1 MPLETSEEP
10 QEDLKVEEEKAS
22 ESAQEPSN
30 GQPDDSL
37 DNKSDSSEK
46 FSPKSI
52 VLAKVKGYPSWPAMI
67 LDESLLPEHISNLKP
82 KTLKQKKGS
91 KPVSI
96 LPVRF
101 FSDDTYIWIK
111 SSDLKPLSADTVS
124 KYFGNERRRK
134 DKLLDNAYKLAQ
146 NPPDMELFIKWGS
159 KGEPPKVVE
168 RDDDELDLID
178 EDEDEELEDLEEEDE
193 EDYEEPPSKKRKGDN
208 KKGSSKASDK
218 KGKSKTGG
226 SKSKSSKAKGGP
238 SEKSKPAPPKKETFR
253 DQGYDSDWGLEEI
266 KSYSYE
272 DGNYI
277 FDNEKE
283 QKRFE
288 SDFPTPAELNE
299 ELATY
304 HQQFDDLDADLTRHL
319 LEEDIDEKQVLS
331 EIKELRGLYLPK
343 TMFMKSKVQ
352 KALIITVRRPEETF
366 PYKSIKKEA
375 AKLLKDWIDLTVPE
389 NTLEQ
394 MQPPKEETPQELSN
408 GQAQQSPANEKDA
421 SQAPEENTV
430 QETENPDTHNNE
442 NGVKAE

>member
-1 MPLETSEEP
+1 MLQTSEDS
-10 QEDLKVEEEKAS
+10 QEDLKFEEKVS
-22 ESAQEPSN
+22 VSAQETSN
-30 GQPDDSL
+30 GQTDDNS

-46 FSPKSI
+46 FRPKSV

-67 LDESLLPEHISNLKP
+67 LDETLLPEHILNLKP
-82 KTLKQKKGS
+82 KKLKQKKGS

-111 SSDLKPLSADTVS
+111 SSDLKPFSTDTIS
-124 KYFGNERRRK
+124 KYFSNERRRK

-159 KGEPPKVVE
+159 KGKPPKVVE
-168 RDDDELDLID
+168 QDDDELDLVD
-178 EDEDEELEDLEEEDE
+178 EDDDEELDELEEEDE
-193 EDYEEPPSKKRKGDN
+193 EDYEEPPSKKRKGDD
-208 KKGSSKASDK
+208 KKGSSKTSDK
-218 KGKSKTGG
+218 KGKSKTSG
-226 SKSKSSKAKGGP
+226 SKSKSSKAKGG
-238 SEKSKPAPPKKETFR
+238 SQEKSKPVSPKKESFR
-253 DQGYDSDWGLEEI
+253 DQGYDSDWGLEDV

-277 FDNEKE
+277 FENEKE
-283 QKRFE
+283 QKRFD

-299 ELATY
+299 ELAAY
-304 HQQFDDLDADLTRHL
+304 HQQFDDLDTDLTRHL
-319 LEEDIDEKQVLS
+319 LEEDVDEKQVLL

-343 TMFMKSKVQ
+343 TIFMKSKVL
-352 KALIITVRRPEETF
+352 KALIITVRRPIETF

-394 MQPPKEETPQELSN
+394 MQLPKEETPQEFNN
-408 GQAQQSPANEKDA
+408 GQAQQQSTNEKEA
-421 SQAPEENTV
+421 SQASEENKV
-430 QETENPDTHNNE
+430 QETESSDIYNKE
-442 NGVKAE
+442 NGIKAE

>member
-1 MPLETSEEP
+1 MSLETSEEP
-10 QEDLKVEEEKAS
+10 REGLKVEEEKAS

-30 GQPDDSL
+30 GQHDDSL
-37 DNKSDSSEK
+37 DSTSDSSEK

-67 LDESLLPEHISNLKP
+67 LDESLLPENISSLKP
-82 KTLKQKKGS
+82 KKIKQKKGS
-91 KPVSI
+91 KPVSL

-111 SSDLKPLSADTVS
+111 SSDLKPLSADTIS

-168 RDDDELDLID
+168 TDDNEPDLID
-178 EDEDEELEDLEEEDE
+178 DDEDEELEELEEEDE
-193 EDYEEPPSKKRKGDN
+193 EDYEEPPSKKRKRDS
-208 KKGSSKASDK
+208 KKGSSGTSDK
-218 KGKSKTGG
+218 KGKSKSGG
-226 SKSKSSKAKGGP
+226 SKSKSSKSKGGS
-238 SEKSKPAPPKKETFR
+238 SEKSKPAPSKKETFR

-277 FDNEKE
+277 FDNEKD

-288 SDFPTPAELNE
+288 SEFPTPAELNE

-319 LEEDIDEKQVLS
+319 LEEEIDEKQVLS
-331 EIKELRGLYLPK
+331 EIKELRGVYLPK
-343 TMFMKSKVQ
+343 TVFMKSKVH

-366 PYKSIKKEA
+366 PYKSVKKEA

-394 MQPPKEETPQELSN
+394 MQSPKEETPQELSN
-408 GQAQQSPANEKDA
+408 GQSQQSPTSEKDV
-421 SQAPEENTV
+421 SQAPEENAV
-430 QETENPDTHNNE
+430 QETVNSESHNKE